1 MQRIYKITAIGIA
14 VTAAIAYASARA
26 MAAGEKNDPVIVGTE
41 TTKLK
46 SFGAE
51 SIKNATISDEGESYT
66 GEYYLSADGRVTH
79 PEWFEGDKLIKADG
93 VYYLVKAKAAPEYYY
108 SGNAAFADNIIIGDE
123 TAERKNEFSSVRTS
137 EPRTRTVDGSEYSY
151 RTISPCG
158 SMLLN
163 LKCSPKE
170 TNYLTVQLWGGD
182 TGDTILW
189 VTDPISGNMNF
200 TDTAQPHRNS
210 LADRRDWVELNTA
223 SQSPQY
229 DGGFIYATYLIPKI
243 YTEGKESVSLRLYST
258 GGSAAY
264 ANVTVKEQTEES
276 RGIYGVYM
284 SQSADFKPWK
294 YGISDGAYSGNIDDL
309 YSISDEIA
317 MERQYEELEKLIKR
331 AVAMLKEWQIY
342 GDTAPQDMVGMI
354 TRSTDWQTK
363 SSEDDDWRDVYYNS
377 DFMLRQNMT
386 PLNLLEAAAYAYNN
400 SDKLGIDETERAEL
414 LDRIIKSIDF
424 LCRAQGANGGFYSA
438 DGWIGGPERK
448 AAVGNNLTGF
458 GLRSVGKSVL
468 EVWNDIDS
476 VTRSEYID
484 SDGDG
489 IADTARITAWEKMF
503 SAARDYLITIE
514 GGYGHAPNQDAANS
528 IAALAF
534 DAVLKRNGSS
544 KALIKGAV
552 GTVLDI
558 NFGLSKNPVTS
569 SYWVSSKGTILENF
583 GSVQGGYSGDYG
595 TNAITELSSL
605 AKLAKSE
612 YGFEY
617 KRYLN
622 SVYSAVDNY
631 YFTGKKLSDGEFV
644 PQLYSEGIISNRNG
658 YYPGTERYPID
669 IYGAVELKNDTALK
683 ITEKFLTQQNL
694 TDYDSFYPENV
705 HFEENLI
712 GFIDLY
718 DRFDDVLE
726 QCKSRRIAEYEF
738 RGDRVEET
746 PYVWADET
754 ARNVVIKDG
763 GKRIY
768 MVLNWRNPAYTTSLY
783 NTSYSKDKQSI
794 MRNNLCR
801 VHAVNDYYDSYGYAD
816 MYTEGYETWTDIK
829 NTDGCMKALMVTKYD
844 CYTVIMNSSGETKS
858 WSDFDDTAWLDRSVS
873 YKDLASG
880 KIYSFNGTQWQ
891 SDGALKIQPSE
902 TMVLKAITLE
912 SSEPIIKN
920 GIASVWIENNT
931 DKGEGISVYSAD
943 YGEDGALKS
952 VAAKQCTAKSGI
964 TEIKLKANENSR
976 IFIWNGEMKPITLK

>member
-14 VTAAIAYASARA
+14 VTAAIAYAAARA
-26 MAAGEKNDPVIVGTE
+26 VAAGEKTDPVIVGTDTIKLESFSAE
-41 TTKLK
+41 T
-46 SFGAE
+46 
-51 SIKNATISDEGESYT
+51 IKNATIADEGEAYS
-66 GEYYLSADGRVTH
+66 GELYLSSDGTVVH
-79 PEWFEGDKLIKADG
+79 PEWFEGDKLIKADE
-93 VYYLVKAKAAPEYYY
+93 VYYLIKAKAAPEYYY
-108 SGNAAFADNIIIGDE
+108 SGNADFADNIIIGDE
-123 TAERKNEFSSVRTS
+123 TAERKNDFSSVRAS

-163 LKCSPKE
+163 LKCDPKK

-189 VTDPISGNMNF
+189 VTNPISGNMNP
-200 TDTAQPHRNS
+200 TDTTQPHRNS
-210 LADRRDWVELNTA
+210 LVDRRDWVELNTA

-243 YTEGKESVSLRLYST
+243 YTEGRTSVSLRLYST

-284 SQSADFKPWK
+284 TQSAAFKPWE
-294 YGISDGAYSGNIDDL
+294 YGITDGGYSGNTEDL
-309 YSISDEIA
+309 YSISDTAA
-317 MERQYEELEKLIKR
+317 MGRQYDELAKLIKR

-342 GDTAPQDMVGMI
+342 GDEAPQYMVGMI
-354 TRSTDWQTK
+354 TRSGDWQTK
-363 SSEDDDWRDVYYNS
+363 SSEDGDWRDKYYNS
-377 DFMLRQNMT
+377 VFMLRQNMT

-400 SDKLGIDETERAEL
+400 PEKLGIDETERAEL
-414 LDRIIKSIDF
+414 LDRIIKSVDF
-424 LCRAQGANGGFYSA
+424 LCRAQGANGGFYST

-448 AAVGNNLTGF
+448 AAMGNNLTGF
-458 GLRSVGKSVL
+458 GLRSVGKSIL
-468 EVWNDIDS
+468 EVWNDID
-476 VTRSEYID
+476 TDTKSEYID

-489 IADTARITAWEKMF
+489 TADTARIAAWENMLV
-503 SAARDYLITIE
+503 SARDYLITLE

-528 IAALAF
+528 IAALNF
-534 DAVLKRNGSS
+534 EAVLRRSGSS
-544 KALIKGAV
+544 RVLSKGAV
-552 GTVLDI
+552 GNIFDV
-558 NFGLSKNPVTS
+558 NFGISKNPVTS
-569 SYWVSSKGTILENF
+569 SYWVSPKGTILENF

-595 TNAITELSSL
+595 TNAITELAEL
-605 AKLAKSE
+605 ARLAKSE
-612 YGFEY
+612 YGFDY
-617 KRYLN
+617 KKYLN
-622 SVYSAVDNY
+622 TIYSAIDNY
-631 YFTGKKLSDGEFV
+631 YFTGKKLSNGEFV

-683 ITEKFLTQQNL
+683 IAEKFLVQQDLSN
-694 TDYDSFYPENV
+694 YDSFFPQNV
-705 HFEENLI
+705 HFEESLVQ
-712 GFIDLY
+712 FIDLY

-726 QCKSRRIAEYEF
+726 QCESRTEYEF
-738 RGDRVEET
+738 RSDRAENA
-746 PYVWADET
+746 PYVWADEM

-768 MVLNWRNPAYTTSLY
+768 MALNWRNPTYTTSLY
-783 NTSYSKDKQSI
+783 NTPYSKDKQSI

-816 MYTEGYETWTDIK
+816 MYTEGYKTWTDIK

-844 CYTVIMNSSGETKS
+844 CYTVIMNSSGEAKS
-858 WSDFDDTAWLDRSVS
+858 WSDFDDMTWLDRSVS

-880 KIYSFNGTQWQ
+880 EIYSFNGTQWH
-891 SDGALKIQPSE
+891 SDSALKIQPSE
-902 TMVLKAITLE
+902 TKVLKAITLE
-912 SSEPIIKN
+912 ISEPIIKN
-920 GIASVWIENNT
+920 GTAAVWIENNT
-931 DKGEGISVYSAD
+931 DKDEEISVYSAD
-943 YGEDGALKS
+943 YDEDGALKR
-952 VAAKQCTAKSGI
+952 VAAEHRIAKNGI

-976 IFIWNGEMKPITLK
+976 IFVWNGEMKPIAVK